1 VHDPLPQ
8 VRDWD
13 VALGLPE
20 LPETLKFVALMT
32 RSMFGEPQT
41 SHFISTVSWL
51 VLNKISTS
59 WPHCK
64 HLNSYMGMR
73 IFS

>member
-13 VALGLPE
+13 VALEPPE
-20 LPETLKFVALMT
+20 LPETLKFVALIT
-32 RSMFGEPQT
+32 RSRLSEPHDA
-41 SHFISTVSWL
+41 HFISISS
-51 VLNKISTS
+51 VLLLKSISTTL
-59 WPHCK
+59 PHFK
-64 HLNSYMGMR
+64 HLNSYMGMT

>member
-1 VHDPLPQ
+1 LGTIYRLWPGISYVVHEPLPH

-32 RSMFGEPQT
+32 RSMFGEPHAA
-41 SHFISTVSWL
+41 HFISTDS
-51 VLNKISTS
+51 
-59 WPHCK
+59 
-64 HLNSYMGMR
+64 
-73 IFS
+73 